1 MPAPRLRALL
11 ASLAIAVPGLLLAAA
26 ASPGAAET
34 GTFPIDDTFSD
45 QVELPQTCPGGGATG
60 AMSGTDT
67 GLGRYTENGPPAFG
81 FHDHAVVTEIL
92 RIDFDD
98 GRYILASGSGTFDDN
113 ATTRDE
119 FTSTGVFRDS
129 GTLYDAAGDPLGTVR
144 LLDAAHLAFRDT
156 DGDHQPGPGEVSVD
170 FHHFRLTCS

>member
-34 GTFPIDDTFSD
+34 GTFSISDTIFD
-45 QVELPQTCPGGGATG
+45 QVDLSQTCLGSGATG
-60 AMSGTDT
+60 TFSGTTT
-67 GLGRYTENGPPAFG
+67 GWGRFTENGPPAFG
-81 FHDHAVVTEIL
+81 FHDHGLTTETL
-92 RIDFDD
+92 RFDFVD
-98 GRYILASGSGTFDDN
+98 GRFMLVSGSGTFDDN

-119 FTSTGVFRDS
+119 FTSTEVIRDR
-129 GTLYDAAGDPLGTVR
+129 GTLYDAAGEHIGSVR
-144 LLDAAHLAFRDT
+144 YTLVLHVTFRDA

-170 FHHFRLTCS
+170 VNHFRLTCS